1 MSSISSGIGSGSSGL
16 TSGLSTGQGL
26 VTAGTGLISG
36 LPVNQIVSALLT
48 FDQEPVTDL
57 NNQITTET
65 NQQTALTSL
74 SAALL
79 ALQGDSQA
87 LSSQNVLAARTVSS
101 SNSSAITGTASSSA
115 PLASYLVTP
124 VVQAQ
129 TQEFLSNGFS
139 DSNNTAVG
147 GGTVLVKLGG
157 FVNSPTALSQLNGGS
172 GVAAGKISITDR
184 SGATATVD
192 LTTARTIDDVVNDI
206 NQTAGIHVQAS
217 ISGDGLVIADKS
229 GSTNSNLI
237 VQDIAGGTTAANL
250 GIAGSVA
257 ANTLTGTS
265 VVSLNGGTQLALLND
280 NNGVRRAKGV
290 PDFQITLKDGTNFDI
305 SLGSAST
312 LQNVVD
318 DINNDSSNGGK
329 LTASI
334 SGTHLVLT
342 DTSGGAGT
350 LTVSALNGS
359 NAAKDLGILGT
370 EQGGGVLT
378 GKRIISGLDTVLLQD
393 INGGA
398 GITTPGSVQL
408 TDRSGATAT
417 INLSGA
423 NTLNDVITAING
435 AGLGLAASVNAAD
448 DGILIKDTTGKT
460 TSNLIIADTGGGTT
474 AANLHIAAN
483 VAATSVN
490 SGDLNERYISENTQ
504 LSQLNGGTGISRG
517 TFQITDSK
525 GKSAIIDTTLSSIQT
540 VGDVIN
546 AINTSGVGVSASINA
561 NGDGILL
568 TDTAGGAGTMQV
580 ADQSGSAAAGMKIA
594 GSAVSGQINGA
605 YRYSVTIGPND
616 TLTQAEQD
624 FLNSGAPVTVN
635 ILNDGSSSQPYH
647 LMVGST
653 NSGLAGRLL
662 IDTGATGLS
671 LSTLTPAADAVLQV
685 GTGGGGSSL
694 LFTSSTNTFSNVLPG
709 LSLTVTGTSST
720 PVTVSVGQDTSSLVA
735 TIQNFVADFNKI
747 SSAIS
752 QDTSYDPTTQKS
764 GPLFGNITVEN
775 IYNTV
780 LNLVTGV
787 SGSSSDKTRSLMQMG
802 VTLSGGQLSVDANA
816 LAAAVAA
823 DPSGVADFIGNATSG
838 MATQLTTALKSYT
851 DQFTGIIQQSVSSIN
866 QEITDQQSQ
875 ISFLNS
881 QIDAKK
887 AVLMQEFNHMESAL
901 ATIQNQ
907 QSMLGQLTN
916 LANFNSAYAANGGGS
931 SSGSSGSSSSGG
943 SGGMFG

>member
-1 MSSISSGIGSGSSGL
+1 MSSISSGIGSGL
-16 TSGLSTGQGL
+16 TSGLSSGQGL

-36 LPVNQIVSALLT
+36 LPVNNIISALLT
-48 FDQEPVTDL
+48 FDQQPVTDL

-79 ALQGDSQA
+79 ALQNDSQA

-101 SNSSAITGTASSSA
+101 SNTSAITGTASSSA

-129 TQEFLSNGFS
+129 TEEFLSNGFP
-139 DSNNTAVG
+139 DSNNTPVG

-157 FVNSPTALSQLNGGS
+157 FVNSPTALAQLNGGS
-172 GVAAGKISITDR
+172 GVARGKISITDR
-184 SGATATVD
+184 SGASATVD
-192 LTTARTIDDVVNDI
+192 LTAARTVDDVVNDI
-206 NQTAGIHVQAS
+206 NTTAGIHVQAS
-217 ISGDGLVIADKS
+217 ISGDGLVITDKS
-229 GSTNSNLI
+229 GSTSSNLI

-257 ANTLTGTS
+257 ANTLAGTS
-265 VVSLNGGTQLALLND
+265 VVSLNGTTPLSFLND
-280 NNGVRRAKGV
+280 DNGVRRAKGV
-290 PDFQITLKDGTNFDI
+290 PDFQITLKNGSSFDI

-312 LQNVVD
+312 LQNVLD
-318 DINNDSSNGGK
+318 DINNNSGNGGK
-329 LTASI
+329 LTATI

-350 LTVSALNGS
+350 LTVTSLSGS

-378 GKRIISGLDTVLLQD
+378 GKRIISGLDTVMLQD

-435 AGLGLAASVNAAD
+435 AGLGLNATVNTAN
-448 DGILIKDTTGKT
+448 DGIVINDTTGKT

-483 VAATSVN
+483 VAANSVN

-504 LSQLNGGTGISRG
+504 LSQLNGGTGINSG

-525 GKSAIIDTTLSSIQT
+525 GKTAIIDTTLSSIQT

-561 NGDGILL
+561 NGDGVLL
-568 TDTAGGAGTMQV
+568 TDTAGGGGTMQV
-580 ADQSGSAAAGMKIA
+580 ADQTGTAAAGLKIA
-594 GSAVSGQINGA
+594 GTAVSGQINGA
-605 YRYSVTIGPND
+605 YRYSVTVGPND
-616 TLTQAEQD
+616 TLTQVEQD
-624 FLNSGAPVTVN
+624 FLTSGAPVTTN
-635 ILNDGSSSQPYH
+635 LLNDGSSSQPYH
-647 LMVGST
+647 LMIGST
-653 NSGLAGRLL
+653 NSGIAGRLL
-662 IDTGATGLS
+662 IDTGTTGLS

-685 GTGGGGSSL
+685 GSGGSGSSL

-709 LSLTVTGTSST
+709 LSLTVTGASST
-720 PVTVSVGQDTSSLVA
+720 PVTVTVGQDNQSLVS
-735 TIQNFVADFNKI
+735 TIQNFVADFNKV

-752 QDTSYDPTTQKS
+752 QNDSYDPTTQKS

-775 IYNTV
+775 IYNSV

-787 SGSSSDKTRSLMQMG
+787 AGSTSDKTRSLMQMG
-802 VTLSGGQLSVDANA
+802 VTLSGGQLSVDSNA

-823 DPSGVADFIGNATSG
+823 DPAGVADFIGNATNG
-838 MATQLTTALKSYT
+838 MAAQLTTALKGAT
-851 DQFTGIIQQSVSSIN
+851 DQFTGTIQQNVNTIN
-866 QEITDQQSQ
+866 QEISDQQTQ

-887 AVLMQEFNHMESAL
+887 AVLLQEFNNMEKAL
-901 ATIQNQ
+901 STIQNQ
-907 QSMLGQLTN
+907 QGMLGQLVN
-916 LANFNSAYAANGGGS
+916 LANFSSTYAANSGG
-931 SSGSSGSSSSGG
+931 SGSSGGSSSSGG
-943 SGGMFG
+943 SGGTLFG